1 VSGSGNGD
9 DAAYP
14 LPALKEPSM
23 PRSLPE
29 DPLIRSLVIHARRA
43 QMTRRGV
50 LAGATAGASA
60 LALAACAPTGVKKLT
75 PGTDISSTDKSMVWA
90 NWPAY
95 MDTVDATG
103 AHPTLD
109 AFTKSTGIKVDY
121 REDVD
126 DNNSY
131 YAKVKD
137 QLALGK
143 DIGADTVCLTDWM
156 VSRWI
161 RFGYTQTLDHSKIPN
176 IKNLNPSLLNIDY
189 DKGRHQ
195 SLPWQ
200 GGFAGI
206 CWNKQEFPNGF
217 TSVSEMFKE
226 PKLKGRVAVLS
237 EMRDTIGL
245 IMLEQGVDIAGN
257 FTDSQFQA
265 ALAVLKQNIDDG
277 VIRNV
282 KGNSYLDDLK
292 NGDTLAAICWSG
304 DITLI
309 NGSNG
314 DKWTFAIPDA
324 GGTLWNDNFLVPI
337 GAKHKANA
345 EAIMNWYYDPQIA
358 AQVAAYVNYITPVVG
373 AKEAAVAIDPA
384 LADNNLIFPDAAT
397 LKKAF
402 VFRTLTPAQEQSY
415 GSAFQSVLLGA

>member
-1 VSGSGNGD
+1 
-9 DAAYP
+9 
-14 LPALKEPSM
+14 M

-29 DPLIRSLVIHARRA
+29 DPLIRSLVVQARRA
-43 QMTRRGV
+43 QLTRRGM
-50 LAGATAGASA
+50 LAGTTAAATA
-60 LALAACAPTGVKKLT
+60 LALAACAPTGVNKPK
-75 PGTDISSTDKSMVWA
+75 PASDVSSTEKKMIWA

-95 MDTVDATG
+95 MDTVDSSG

-109 AFTKSTGIKVDY
+109 AFTKKTGITVDY

-176 IKNLNPSLLNIDY
+176 IKNLNPDLLNIDY
-189 DKGRHQ
+189 DKGRKQ

-206 CWNKQEFPNGF
+206 CWNKEQFPKGF

-226 PKLKGRVAVLS
+226 PALKGRVGVLS

-245 IMLEQGVDIAGN
+245 IMLEQGVDISGN
-257 FTDSQFQA
+257 FTDAQFQN
-265 ALAVLKQNIDDG
+265 ALAVLKKNIDDG
-277 VIRNV
+277 VVRNV
-282 KGNSYLDDLK
+282 KGNSYLDDLT
-292 NGDTLAAICWSG
+292 NGDTLAAVCWSG

-309 NGSNG
+309 NGENG
-314 DKWTFAIPDA
+314 DKWEFAIPDA
-324 GGTLWNDNFLVPI
+324 GATLWNDNFLVPV
-337 GAKHKANA
+337 GATHKANA
-345 EAIMNWYYDPQIA
+345 EAVMNWYYDPDIA

-384 LADNNLIFPDAAT
+384 LAENNLIFPDAAT
-397 LKKAF
+397 LKNAH
-402 VFRTLTPAQEQSY
+402 VFHTLTPAQEQSY

>member
-1 VSGSGNGD
+1 MAS
-9 DAAYP
+9 
-14 LPALKEPSM
+14 
-23 PRSLPE
+23 SLPE
-29 DPLIRSLVIHARRA
+29 DPLIRSLVINARRA
-43 QMTRRGV
+43 QLTRRGM
-50 LAGATAGASA
+50 LAGATAGATA
-60 LALAACAPTGVKKLT
+60 LALAACAPAT
-75 PGTDISSTDKSMVWA
+75 PAKPSAASDVSASDKTMVWA

-95 MDTVDATG
+95 MDTDDTTG

-156 VSRWI
+156 VSRWV
-161 RFGYTQTLDHSKIPN
+161 RFGYTQKLDHAKIPN
-176 IKNLNPSLLNIDY
+176 FKNLNPQLLNIDY
-189 DKGRHQ
+189 DKGRNY

-206 CWNKQEFPNGF
+206 CWNKEEFPQGF

-226 PKLKGRVAVLS
+226 PKLKGRVGVLS

-245 IMLEQGVDIAGN
+245 IMLEQGVDIDKD
-257 FTDSQFQA
+257 FTDVQFQT
-265 ALAVLKQNIDDG
+265 ALDVLKKAIEDG
-277 VIRNV
+277 VVRNV
-282 KGNSYLDDLK
+282 KGNSYLDDLT

-309 NGSNG
+309 NGENG
-314 DKWTFAIPDA
+314 DKWTFAIPEA
-324 GGTLWNDNFLVPI
+324 GGTLWNDNFLIPI
-337 GAKHKANA
+337 GARHKANA
-345 EAIMNWYYDPQIA
+345 EAVMNWYYDPEIA
-358 AQVAAYVNYITPVVG
+358 AQVAAYVNYITPVEG
-373 AKEAAVAIDPA
+373 AKEAAVKIDPA
-384 LADNNLIFPDAAT
+384 LADNQLIFPNADT
-397 LKKAF
+397 LKQVQ
-402 VFRTLTPAQEQSY
+402 VFRTLTPAQEQSF